1 MNQDFVTQLQLQLR
15 EAALREERRTPAAQ
29 RFVRARRGLPGPAP
43 LAAALA
49 IALLALAVAIG
60 ALQLRGEPKPVAP
73 KLLHNFKVSEGL
85 SSIASGFGAVWVADP
100 IKGQVLRIDPNTR
113 RVTKRIAVGGEV
125 QVTTGAGAVWA
136 LGGDLLTSGAQ
147 GSVDL
152 VRIDPRTNRIVA
164 RIPMRSPAGENFS
177 PLAVEPDG
185 DWVWVC
191 GAAGALR
198 IDPDRNAADR
208 FVSFHGQPV
217 DSVARGE
224 RVWVLYPDGR
234 LRELDARTGRTAAE
248 VQLRNTGDAHLTP
261 GRPGT
266 LTLLA
271 RDKLTLIDHTNGRRL
286 WSVRLGAP
294 IRGWTE
300 QGDSLWALASHAPEG
315 RDELVRV
322 DADTGRRTGRV
333 FLPEPDAA
341 ALTSRGDEVW
351 AAAAGGS
358 VLVVR

>member
-1 MNQDFVTQLQLQLR
+1 M
-15 EAALREERRTPAAQ
+15 
-29 RFVRARRGLPGPAP
+29 
-43 LAAALA
+43 
-49 IALLALAVAIG
+49 
-60 ALQLRGEPKPVAP
+60 
-73 KLLHNFKVSEGL
+73 
-85 SSIASGFGAVWVADP
+85 
-100 IKGQVLRIDPNTR
+100 
-113 RVTKRIAVGGEV
+113 
-125 QVTTGAGAVWA
+125 
-136 LGGDLLTSGAQ
+136 
-147 GSVDL
+147 
-152 VRIDPRTNRIVA
+152 
-164 RIPMRSPAGENFS
+164 
-177 PLAVEPDG
+177 
-185 DWVWVC
+185 WVC

-271 RDKLTLIDHTNGRRL
+271 RDKLTLIDRTNGRRL

-315 RDELVRV
+315 RDELVRL

-341 ALTSRGDEVW
+341 ALTTRRRRGLGRDRRRHDPGGPLGAARLNAHGHMRVTLAVMKLRKHQEPDTKPTVYVGDHTDKLAHPVDRPRRGRAPDARGPALRRDALQPRAG
-351 AAAAGGS
+351 AAAAHLPARRQAQALARRDRPPDRQRLAQRGIEALLVGVVGQRADGVDHLAHEAACGGGEHHVEDLGVRQPRLPQRVD
-358 VLVVR
+358 VLPA